1 MIRIKRAKL
10 ATPVLTACVLAM
22 MTTTVHAQLGLTFTV
37 DSTQSY
43 LTLNVPNFSYSGNA
57 INFTG
62 QNRTNGAPINTA
74 WSASTTTGNT
84 AFMSGTIATTV
95 GGSLS
100 GKTLTAIQF
109 VSGANN
115 LSALNSGNYRP
126 NPVAYNAMT
135 SAFNNNNPAPGN
147 YGWTTHVV
155 LGNGGLASLENVQYD
170 IGTNSALAASGTLNS
185 GTFNVNGT
193 GINAGNPVNLGILNS
208 TFSLQGLYITL
219 DYPVFPSLVTPFAIG
234 SGITSAGAGTYTF
247 TNSTNLQIKIPYSV
261 PFTTDFVP
269 GSGLFA
275 NGTMTGQIVANAH
288 VPEPSTIG
296 LAGLGFVSLI
306 ILVRRNKRLRSP

>member
-1 MIRIKRAKL
+1 MIRIERRAFAFL
-10 ATPVLTACVLAM
+10 ILMASSTA
-22 MTTTVHAQLGLTFTV
+22 HAEALQFTV
-37 DSTQSY
+37 DSTKSY
-43 LTLNVPNFSYSGNA
+43 LTLNVPNFSYSGNG
-57 INFTG
+57 INING
-62 QNRTNGAPINTA
+62 ENRTNGAPINAA

-126 NPVAYNAMT
+126 NPAAYNSAT
-135 SAFNNNNPAPGN
+135 SLYNNFTPAPGN
-147 YGWTTHVV
+147 YAWTAHIS
-155 LGNGGLASLENVQYD
+155 LGNAALASLENVQYD

-193 GINAGNPVNLGILNS
+193 GIDAGNPVNLAILNS
-208 TFSLQGLYITL
+208 TFTQQGLGIL
-219 DYPVFPSLVTPFAIG
+219 LEAIFPSFVSTFAVD
-234 SGITSAGAGTYTF
+234 SSITSAGAGTYTF
-247 TNSTNLQIKIPYSV
+247 TNSTNLQIKIPFSA

-269 GSGLFA
+269 GSGILA

-288 VPEPSTIG
+288 VPEPSTLILAALGG
-296 LAGLGFVSLI
+296 LALLAWRRRWLTLAGWVS
-306 ILVRRNKRLRSP
+306 